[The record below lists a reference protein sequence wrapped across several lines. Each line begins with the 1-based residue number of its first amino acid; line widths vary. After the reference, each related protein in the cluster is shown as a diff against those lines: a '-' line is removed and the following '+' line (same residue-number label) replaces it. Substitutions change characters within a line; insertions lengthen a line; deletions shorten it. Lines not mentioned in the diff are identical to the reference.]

1 MERILD
7 FDEPLDINLLDQIV
21 SVFYNPTSNKND
33 IKTSQTILAQF
44 QEHPDAWTRVDM
56 ILEQSSVPQ
65 TKFLGLVIMDSLIRY
80 RWKSLP
86 KEQCDGIK
94 NYIVSLIIR
103 LTSDPA
109 TYAREKLLVGKL
121 DITFV
126 QILKQEWPNNWSSF
140 IPEII
145 NSSKTNE
152 SLCEN
157 NMVILKLLSEEIFN
171 FSEEQMTQAKI
182 QTLKINFEK
191 EFSLINEL
199 CYYILENATRPSL
212 IKATLE
218 CLQRFLNWI
227 PLHYIIEV
235 NNGVGQP
242 SKLVQL
248 LLHKFFPEP
257 MFRTLT
263 LRCLTE
269 IGSLSLGNPQ
279 YDPVFIAIIDKVM
292 NQIKHIKSDPTKIP
306 QDYEE
311 GDVGE
316 QSFIHAIALFLTGFF
331 KSHLKIMENSLNIP
345 YLQLAHEILVN
356 ISNVDEIEIFKIC
369 LEYWNFLSSNLYS
382 DIATFTTTLLS
393 TPPRLQLYKSVLSKV
408 RIVLI
413 DHMAKPEEVI
423 IVEDEN
429 GNIIR
434 ETTKDTDSLT
444 LYESMRET
452 LIFLTHL
459 DSDNTQQIMLEK
471 LQILISGRE
480 FSFQRLNT
488 LCWAIGS
495 ISGAQNKEQE
505 KRFLVTV
512 IKDLLELCQNKKGKD
527 NKAVIASD
535 IMYIVGQ
542 YPRFLKDHWKFL
554 KTVVNKL
561 FEFMHESH
569 PGVQDM
575 ACDTFLKI
583 SKQCKRKFVV
593 LQVEESQPFIN
604 ELLNQLSTTIAHLEP
619 SQIHTFYEAVGYMIA
634 SSSDAAFREK
644 LVTKFMELPNQT
656 WVQIT
661 SAASHKLET
670 LLTLEVAKDILN
682 LIKTN
687 NRAAMS
693 LENCYITQIS
703 KIYLDL
709 LNIYRTYSDHIS
721 KNPDI
726 YRSTLGQAMRS
737 VKKETLKLLETF
749 IEKSTDKKIIYTDF
763 IPPLLEAVL
772 GDYRTN
778 IPETRD
784 PEVLSLMTVIISSLK
799 NLIHPEV
806 PKILD
811 AVFECTLGMI
821 TKNFEDFP
829 YHRINF
835 FNLIRAINQHAFTV
849 FHNLHPQQFKLLIDC
864 VVWAFKH
871 TERNISETGLHILKE
886 LIENVSKD
894 QDVANV
900 FFKTYLVSL
909 LNDILYILTDS
920 FHKSG
925 FPLQCD
931 ILRMIFQV
939 VENGGV
945 RIPLFDQSQASFP
958 SNSEYVKEIAVSFLA
973 ASPNVSKS
981 QIQSFINRLF
991 SLININNNDFKIT
1004 VRDFLITLKEF
1015 QNNENVEL
1023 FSDEK
1028 EAEKALA
1035 LKKQQAIPGMV
1046 RPNDTNNSEM
1056 NEF

>member
-1 MERILD
+1 MENILN
-7 FDEPLDINLLDQIV
+7 FNEPLDINLLDQIV
-21 SVFYNPTSNKND
+21 SVLYNPLSNKND
-33 IKTSQTILAQF
+33 IKAAQMVLGKF
-44 QEHPDAWTRVDM
+44 QEHPDAWSKVDT
-56 ILEQSSVPQ
+56 ILETSKIVQ
-65 TKFLGLVIMDSLIRY
+65 TKFIALVIMDSLIKY

-86 KEQCDGIK
+86 REQCEGIK

-103 LTSDPA
+103 LSSDPQ
-109 TYAREKLLVGKL
+109 TSSREKLLVNKL
-121 DITFV
+121 NLVFV
-126 QILKQEWPNNWSSF
+126 QILKQEWTTNWSTF

-145 NSSKTNE
+145 SSSKTNE

-157 NMVILKLLSEEIFN
+157 NMVILRLLSEEIFN
-171 FSEEQMTQAKI
+171 FSEEQMTQTKI
-182 QTLKINFEK
+182 QTLKITFEK
-191 EFSLINEL
+191 EFSLINDL
-199 CYYILENATRPSL
+199 CFYILENATRASL

-218 CLQRFLNWI
+218 TLQRFLNWV

-235 NNGVGQP
+235 NGGIAEP
-242 SKLVQL
+242 SKLVKL
-248 LLHKFFPEP
+248 LLHKYFPEP
-257 MFRTLT
+257 LFRNSTLK
-263 LRCLTE
+263 CLTE
-269 IGSLSLGNPQ
+269 IGNLNLGNQQ
-279 YDPVFIAIIDKVM
+279 YDAVFIAIIDKFM
-292 NQIKHIKSDPTKIP
+292 NQIKFIKPDPSKIP
-306 QDYEE
+306 QDYED
-311 GDVGE
+311 GDQGE
-316 QSFIHAIALFLTGFF
+316 RSFIHTVSLFLTGFF

-345 YLQLAHEILVN
+345 YLTLAHEILVN
-356 ISNVDEIEIFKIC
+356 ISNIDELELFKIC

-408 RIVLI
+408 RVVLI

-423 IVEDEN
+423 VVEDEN
-429 GNIIR
+429 GNIVR

-459 DSDNTQQIMLEK
+459 DSENTQHIMLEK
-471 LQILISGRE
+471 LQTLISGRE
-480 FSFQRLNT
+480 FTFQRLNT

-604 ELLNQLSTTIAHLEP
+604 ELLNQLSTTIAHLEQ

-644 LVTKFMELPNQT
+644 LVNKFMELPNQS
-656 WVQIT
+656 WLQIMG
-661 SAASHKLET
+661 AASVKVES
-670 LLTLEVAKDILN
+670 LLTVEVARDILN

-709 LNIYRTYSDHIS
+709 LNVYRTYSDHIS
-721 KNPDI
+721 RNPNI
-726 YRSTLGQAMRS
+726 YRETLGQAMRS

-749 IEKSTDKKIIYTDF
+749 IEKSSDKQVIYSNF
-763 IPPLLEAVL
+763 LQPLLEAVL

-784 PEVLSLMTVIISSLK
+784 PEVLSLMTAIITSLK
-799 NLIHPEV
+799 QLVHPEV
-806 PKILD
+806 PKILE
-811 AVFECTLGMI
+811 AVFETTLSMI
-821 TKNFEDFP
+821 TKNFEDYP

-835 FNLIRAINQHAFTV
+835 FNLIRAINSNAFTV

-886 LIENVSKD
+886 LIENVSKNS
-894 QDVANV
+894 DVANV

-925 FPLQCD
+925 FALECD
-931 ILRMIFQV
+931 ILRMMFQV
-939 VENGGV
+939 VENGV
-945 RIPLFDQSQASFP
+945 VKIPLFDPQQANFP
-958 SNSEYVKEIAVSFLA
+958 SNSEYVKEIVVTFLS
-973 ASPNVSKS
+973 ASPNVSRP
-981 QIQSFINRLF
+981 QIQAFVTRLF
-991 SLININNNDFKIT
+991 NLANINNNDFKSAT
-1004 VRDFLITLKEF
+1004 RDFLITLKEWKSH
-1015 QNNENVEL
+1015 ENADL
-1023 FSDEK
+1023 YSDEK
-1028 EAEKALA
+1028 NIEKALA
-1035 LKKQQAIPGMV
+1035 LKKQSMIPGMV
-1046 RPNDTNNSEM
+1046 RPNDVNLEM
-1056 NEF
+1056 NDL